1 MIQDFWEIGHV
12 LDAYVIAIS
21 LQCSNFTVI
30 VSGEFLF
37 ASSIC

>member
-1 MIQDFWEIGHV
+1 MIQDFWKIGQV

-21 LQCSNFTVI
+21 LQSSNFTVI